1 MSFEQSVSVGS
12 PKSMISETFH
22 QSVGF
27 EFNFRDFLKEE
38 WATLA
43 SPLPVDMYVC
53 EAARERLVLAV

>member
-1 MSFEQSVSVGS
+1 MSVAS

-38 WATLA
+38 WVTLA

-53 EAARERLVLAV
+53 EAERQRLVPAV

>member
-1 MSFEQSVSVGS
+1 MSVAS

-38 WATLA
+38 WV
-43 SPLPVDMYVC
+43 PLPVDMYVC
-53 EAARERLVLAV
+53 EAERERLVPVV

>member
-1 MSFEQSVSVGS
+1 
-12 PKSMISETFH
+12 MISETFH